1 MIDSVKGIIE
11 AKSANYLDELESLS
25 STWDG
30 EVRLKTK
37 YVTNCYFKIILNGF
51 YYILKVF

>member
-30 EVRLKTK
+30 EIKLKTK
-37 YVTNCYFKIILNGF
+37 YDALN
-51 YYILKVF
+51 

>member
-1 MIDSVKGIIE
+1 LQVIDSVKGIIE
-11 AKSANYLDELESLS
+11 AKSANYLAELENLS

-37 YVTNCYFKIILNGF
+37 YDNFIFSIA
-51 YYILKVF
+51 

>member
-11 AKSANYLDELESLS
+11 AKSANYLEELKSLS

-30 EVRLKTK
+30 EIRAQTK
-37 YVTNCYFKIILNGF
+37 YDTLN
-51 YYILKVF
+51 Y